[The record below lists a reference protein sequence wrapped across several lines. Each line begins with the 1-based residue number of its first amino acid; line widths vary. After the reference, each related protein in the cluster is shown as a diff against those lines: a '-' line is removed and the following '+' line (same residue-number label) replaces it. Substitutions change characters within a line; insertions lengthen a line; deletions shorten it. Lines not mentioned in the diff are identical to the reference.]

1 MIDPERFPSET
12 VLDVIEQQAD
22 HFDVPDPRVT
32 SGVKDDGEPFMRY
45 RVAWEVPGDSVH
57 ETCGFVM
64 HITLD
69 EDHLDPV
76 MAERKA
82 REGVRTGLEGLFE
95 KEFFPYENPHD
106 LTA

>member
-1 MIDPERFPSET
+1 
-12 VLDVIEQQAD
+12 
-22 HFDVPDPRVT
+22 
-32 SGVKDDGEPFMRY
+32 
-45 RVAWEVPGDSVH
+45 
-57 ETCGFVM
+57 M